1 MTRQDP
7 ESFGSRGGA
16 SAAIPASLPRL
27 PGLDHTLR
35 FLNSGYPF
43 IGQTCDR
50 LGVDGFRARL
60 MLREAFCLRGPEAAA
75 LLYGRSGTTRVG
87 AMPTT
92 VLRLLQDKGSV
103 QQLEGEA
110 HRRRKALFIRLVM
123 DPARV
128 DDLTR
133 RFEQAWMRGLTP
145 DCEITVLDHANTALT
160 RAVCG
165 WAGLDLS
172 ERDIAR
178 MTRILFRM
186 SDRSG
191 HFGPG
196 TVATLWQRRALER
209 QLRSAMRDATG
220 DTPLA
225 VLARELPPGTAAV
238 ELLNILRP
246 VVAIGRYI
254 AFAAKA
260 LHEHPMWCE
269 LFRSG
274 NDDYIAD
281 FCEEVRRTAPF
292 FPAAAAIATEE
303 LVWQGAIIPKGSWL
317 LLDLFGTNRD
327 ARHFPMPERFRP
339 ERMLDWTAQDDC
351 FIPQGAGKVERSH
364 RCPGE
369 MATLALMSSAV
380 RMLCCRMEYTLPPQD
395 IGVALNRVPARPAS
409 GVRIRIQR
417 VSRETIPGNSA

>member
-16 SAAIPASLPRL
+16 SAAIPAGLPRL

-35 FLNSGYPF
+35 VLKTGYPF
-43 IGQTCDR
+43 IGQTCDT

-75 LLYGRSGTTRVG
+75 LLYGRSGVIRPMRNKHGV
-87 AMPTT
+87 
-92 VLRLLQDKGSV
+92 RH
-103 QQLEGEA
+103 LEGEA

-128 DDLTR
+128 EDLTR
-133 RFEQAWMRGLTP
+133 RFEDAWMRGLTP
-145 DCEITVLDHANTALT
+145 DREITVLDHANTALT

-172 ERDIAR
+172 DRDIAR
-178 MTRILFRM
+178 MTHILFRM

-191 HFGPG
+191 HFGRG
-196 TVATLWQRRALER
+196 TLATFVQRRQLER
-209 QLRSAMRDATG
+209 QLRVALRNAQG

-225 VLARELPPGTAAV
+225 ILARELPPETAAV

-260 LHEHPMWCE
+260 LHEHPMWCD

-274 NDDYIAD
+274 NEDYIAD

-292 FPAAAAIATEE
+292 VPFTAAIATEE

-327 ARHFPMPERFRP
+327 ARHFPMPDRFRP
-339 ERMLDWTAQDDC
+339 ERMLDWKAQDDC

-369 MATLALMSSAV
+369 MATLALMTSAV

-395 IGVALNRVPARPAS
+395 LSVALSRVPAQPAS
-409 GVRIRIQR
+409 GVRIRVQR
-417 VSRETIPGNSA
+417 TSRATICGSSA